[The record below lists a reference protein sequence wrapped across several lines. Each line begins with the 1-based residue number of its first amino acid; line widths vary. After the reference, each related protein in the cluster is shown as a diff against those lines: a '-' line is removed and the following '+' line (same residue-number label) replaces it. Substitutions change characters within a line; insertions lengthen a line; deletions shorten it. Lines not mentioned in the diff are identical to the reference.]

1 MRCADEIELVSE
13 ISLPAKQVFAL
24 KMLKNGGKYLMEVF
38 KPILNASLIG
48 TIGNT
53 IKEGFL

>member
-24 KMLKNGGKYLMEVF
+24 KMQKNGGKYLMEVF
-38 KPILNASLIG
+38 KPILNSSLIG
-48 TIGNT
+48 TIGNI